1 MITRGIRDEN
11 MFLLA
16 LSDISH
22 PADQSIDR
30 LPCRS
35 NAGIVFPV
43 RSLDRT
49 SEGSPIPKRG
59 RAKLAS
65 RLAEILH
72 YPRVPKES
80 KINRHDLYVVMSAA
94 SHLKPPPPFGSRAS
108 VTDVIYENCSKCSG
122 ARCRP
127 PPRGTPAKV
136 RHHSRI
142 FNVQSFLTGLQLK
155 KSAEE
160 KSSAHEA
167 LQADGPNAEMNGQRL
182 TSEGKRLLFLC
193 VLEAPPPLFSH
204 LQPNHKFLSWTFSL
218 SYSAFSFTFLLLW
231 ICLQGLLGA
240 SSVPCVYIPIL
251 KLITTYS
258 LIWSYN
264 IESDISTLQTAS
276 VQYRYNNIRLIPY
289 LAYFCCCC

>member
-1 MITRGIRDEN
+1 MNACMITRGIRDEN

-80 KINRHDLYVVMSAA
+80 KINRHDLYVVMSPA

-193 VLEAPPPLFSH
+193 VLEAPPTPLLSSSTEPQIFVLDFLPVLFCLFFHFPFALDLLTRSFGSIIGSMCLH
-204 LQPNHKFLSWTFSL
+204 SNSEINHYLQ
-218 SYSAFSFTFLLLW
+218 
-231 ICLQGLLGA
+231 
-240 SSVPCVYIPIL
+240 
-251 KLITTYS
+251 
-258 LIWSYN
+258 
-264 IESDISTLQTAS
+264 SDMVI
-276 VQYRYNNIRLIPY
+276 
-289 LAYFCCCC
+289 